1 MIEKCRVCDYLL
13 DITYHIFMNTSPH
26 DFYDESLV
34 SWFKDVMPSVCF
46 TINEQ
51 INDCVGLVVW
61 CPSFYSFE
69 INNIDIIQH
78 ILLFSNK
85 LFVFFEIGDPETD
98 SDLSVDSNDIGND
111 LRYNNYNFD
120 NNEYL
125 QRLGIDNNVNEKM
138 TLMSTRTMTYYK
150 KENVLTFAICYLIR
164 ICIYFVYLVKTF
176 LCEFLVQ
183 RYI

>member
-1 MIEKCRVCDYLL
+1 M
-13 DITYHIFMNTSPH
+13 
-26 DFYDESLV
+26 
-34 SWFKDVMPSVCF
+34 
-46 TINEQ
+46 
-51 INDCVGLVVW
+51 
-61 CPSFYSFE
+61 
-69 INNIDIIQH
+69 
-78 ILLFSNK
+78 LFSNK

-125 QRLGIDNNVNEKM
+125 QRLGIDNNVNKKM